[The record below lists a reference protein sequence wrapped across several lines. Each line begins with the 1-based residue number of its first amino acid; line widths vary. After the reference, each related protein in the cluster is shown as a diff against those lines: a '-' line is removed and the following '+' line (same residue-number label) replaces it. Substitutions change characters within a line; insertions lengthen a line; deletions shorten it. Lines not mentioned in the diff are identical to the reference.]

1 MTMPLSAIR
10 DCFEGVIP
18 SIVATL
24 DAAGT
29 PNVSYLSQVY
39 LVDETHVALSN
50 QFFSKT
56 VANVKAT
63 GRAALV
69 VVDGRTGQQYA
80 LDLAYERS
88 LGEGETFERMA
99 AQLKAISSQ
108 HAMGEVMALRSAD
121 LYRVIDC
128 RPTPGAAAAAAVQ
141 PPEPVNDGERL
152 ALAARLA
159 ATVAAQSDA
168 DAMIDRTLD
177 GLTRDLG
184 FANVMVLSL
193 DEGAA
198 RLTTLA
204 SRGYAVGG
212 VGSEVAL
219 GDGSI
224 GIAAA
229 TLQPVRLS
237 DMSRGRRFA
246 EAVRNSAEID
256 AARYIPLPG
265 LVEPQSQLAAPMVSR
280 GRATGVLFAESPER
294 FSFTGE
300 DEDALTLIGAQL
312 AASLRLAEL
321 EAREAAAPSAPP
333 LAGAAGGVAAGSFR
347 VKSFSFDDS
356 VFIDDAYLIK
366 GVPGR
371 LLFHLLQ
378 VFVETGRRD
387 FTNREIRL
395 EPSLRLPDLK
405 DNLETRLILLR
416 RRLDEKAAP
425 VRLTRPGRGQIRL
438 EVQGTPRLEIAPAG

>member
-1 MTMPLSAIR
+1 MSLALNTIR
-10 DCFEGVIP
+10 NCFEGVIP

-39 LVDETHVALSN
+39 MVDETHVALSN

-63 GRAALV
+63 GRAAVL

-88 LGEGETFERMA
+88 LGQGETFEHMA
-99 AQLKAISSQ
+99 AQLRAISSQ

-121 LYRVIDC
+121 LYRVVDC
-128 RPTPGAAAAAAVQ
+128 RAVPGAAAMASGAQSTPAH
-141 PPEPVNDGERL
+141 EGERL

-159 ATVAAQSDA
+159 AAVAAQSHA

-177 GLTRDLG
+177 GLTRDFG
-184 FANVMVLSL
+184 FTNAMVLSL
-193 DEGAA
+193 DDGAP

-204 SRGYAVGG
+204 SRGYAAGG
-212 VGSEVAL
+212 AGSEVAL
-219 GDGSI
+219 GEGAI

-229 TLQPVRLS
+229 TLRPVRLS

-246 EAVRNSAEID
+246 EAVRDSAEID
-256 AARYIPLPG
+256 AARFIPLPG
-265 LVEPQSQLAAPMVSR
+265 LIEPQSQLAAPMISR
-280 GRATGVLFAESPER
+280 GKAMGVLFAESPER

-321 EAREAAAPSAPP
+321 EARETAPAVRPAADT
-333 LAGAAGGVAAGSFR
+333 AAEVAAESFR
-347 VKSFSFDDS
+347 VKSFGFDDS

-438 EVQGTPRLEIAPAG
+438 EIQGTPRLEVAGGG